1 MVTPDGT
8 PPSCPQFHDSL
19 RVTLDSLKKW
29 LSSAYCLPGTG
40 IDLGYTK
47 AKAKSPSL
55 KSSNGLVKNSF
66 LNFRELFH
74 CLDCSLKMP
83 VSGFYPRDDNSK
95 GKRWSLEIC
104 LLVSINL
111 VGETETQTRT
121 VIIKQC
127 AEVWWRHVGAITG
140 GQGGVR
146 SIQGGEQTKLWSGFH
161 TEQADRTSSNC
172 LGMGVAPNWGAR
184 VTQTRGDEELN

>member
-1 MVTPDGT
+1 MWSPKAIELPRTADYMALCVVTPDGT
-8 PPSCPQFHDSL
+8 PPSCSQFHDSL
-19 RVTLDSLKKW
+19 GVTLDSLNKQ

-40 IDLGYTK
+40 VGPGEQRWVRLG
-47 AKAKSPSL
+47 KSRSL

-66 LNFRELFH
+66 LNFRELSH

-104 LLVSINL
+104 LLISINL
-111 VGETETQTRT
+111 VGETETQTRI
-121 VIIKQC
+121 VIIKQR
-127 AEVWWRHVGAITG
+127 AELWRRYVGAITG

-146 SIQGGEQTKLWSGFH
+146 SIQGLSLIHIW
-161 TEQADRTSSNC
+161 RC
-172 LGMGVAPNWGAR
+172 R
-184 VTQTRGDEELN
+184 R